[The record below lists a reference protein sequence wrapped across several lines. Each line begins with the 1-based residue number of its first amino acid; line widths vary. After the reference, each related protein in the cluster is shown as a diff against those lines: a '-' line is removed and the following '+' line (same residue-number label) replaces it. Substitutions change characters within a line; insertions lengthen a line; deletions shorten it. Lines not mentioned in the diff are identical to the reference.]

1 MEKRFKI
8 VKGIILMEEII
19 ERLKDKTFTQEDIE
33 KLYNY
38 YKNSENKELA
48 KEVSGLRQSIKTVI
62 SCKKKC
68 TLLFV
73 GCKSLYE
80 LLNYYYIAKN
90 NIPNIIRES
99 SHNAYEYKQELETL
113 IKLILN
119 N

>member
-1 MEKRFKI
+1 
-8 VKGIILMEEII
+8 MEEII

-48 KEVSGLRQSIKTVI
+48 KEVSGLRQSVKTVI

-73 GCKSLYE
+73 GFKSLYE